1 VCEVS
6 NATSTLLLLVDG
18 RLPTGGHAHSG
29 GIEAAIA
36 DGRVCDL
43 SSLRSYLLG
52 RLQTTGLVDAAF
64 ASAAAKGA
72 AGLFDL
78 NAEALARCSSP
89 ALRRASQ
96 VQANG
101 LLRAA
106 RRIWPDA
113 ALSELEV
120 VAASTQLQSSVALG
134 VVARAAGLDSY
145 DAALTA
151 AHSSVSGP
159 AWAAVRLLGFDP
171 FSVVAVLSEIASD
184 IDAIAHRAEIAAS
197 TAVLPA
203 YLPAAASP
211 LSEIAAEHHATWE
224 VRLFVS

>member
-1 VCEVS
+1 ME
-6 NATSTLLLLVDG
+6 N
-18 RLPTGGHAHSG
+18 LP
-29 GIEAAIA
+29 
-36 DGRVCDL
+36 
-43 SSLRSYLLG
+43 SLRSYLLG
-52 RLQTTGLVDAAF
+52 RLETAGLVDAAF
-64 ASAAAKGA
+64 ASAATKATA
-72 AGLFDL
+72 PLADL
-78 NAEALARCSSP
+78 NAEALARCSSA

-106 RRIWPDA
+106 RRIWPDPGLVEAEELA
-113 ALSELEV
+113 AT
-120 VAASTQLQSSVALG
+120 TQLQSSVVLG
-134 VVARAAGLDSY
+134 IVARAAGLDSY

-171 FSVVAVLSEIASD
+171 FSVVALLAEVSASV
-184 IDAIAHRAEIAAS
+184 DATAHRAEIAAS
-197 TAVLPA
+197 TAVLAA

-211 LSEIAAEHHATWE
+211 LCEIAAEHHATWE